1 MSDILKKVEESFL
14 TKKQFEILR
23 LRAKGLKQK
32 DIAKI
37 LGTSREN
44 VSMLEKKAKEK
55 IHKARIT
62 LELFETLDPVEV
74 EIKEGTNIFDI
85 PKIIFREADKQGIHV
100 IYNTN
105 CLIELIKIFA
115 HDKIYSFKV
124 RENFKIK
131 ILRNGK
137 VVINVK

>member
-1 MSDILKKVEESFL
+1 MSEILKKVEKSFL
-14 TKKQFEILR
+14 TKKQYEILR

-32 DIAKI
+32 EIAEI

-44 VSMLEKKAKEK
+44 VSILEKRAKEK
-55 IHKARIT
+55 IERARIT
-62 LELFETLDPVEV
+62 LELFEMLDPIDV
-74 EIKEGTNIFDI
+74 EIKEGTNLYDI
-85 PKIIFREADKQGIHV
+85 PKIIYREADRHGIHI

-105 CLIELIKIFA
+105 CLIELIKTFA

-124 RENFKIK
+124 RESFKIR

-137 VVINVK
+137 VLINVK

>member
-1 MSDILKKVEESFL
+1 MKKVEKSFL
-14 TKKQFEILR
+14 TKKQFEVLM

-44 VSMLEKKAKEK
+44 ISILEKKAKEK
-55 IHKARIT
+55 IEKARNT
-62 LELFETLDPVEV
+62 LELFEMLDPIDL
-74 EIKEGTNIFDI
+74 EIKEGTNVYEI
-85 PKIIFREADKQGIHV
+85 PRLIFREADKHGIRI
-100 IYNTN
+100 IYNTT
-105 CLIELIKIFA
+105 CLIELIKTFA

-124 RENFKIK
+124 RENFKIR

-137 VVINVK
+137 VLINVK